1 MTIDLIPL
9 EDTIVPDTLITPEQL
24 AVKVAATRPAFVP
37 LDGKVRYCRI
47 ALRLGG
53 VCCYAMCVRFSHHL
67 PSSPVPSSP
76 LLHWNSMK
84 SHGLFD

>member
-37 LDGKVRYCRI
+37 LDGKVRHHKINAVKWLTLLLLPCHPV
-47 ALRLGG
+47 G
-53 VCCYAMCVRFSHHL
+53 V
-67 PSSPVPSSP
+67 
-76 LLHWNSMK
+76 
-84 SHGLFD
+84 